1 MAMQINDV
9 AKIYTADEFFL
20 MTGRFI
26 SKDDESIHLAVKPNE
41 LLQEGQSV
49 KVVLTSEAYGLLP
62 YRCSITEDSILP
74 TRFAVQQYI
83 GINLKIEEALPSV
96 QRRKD
101 IKVNL
106 DQKKTEV
113 ALLDLVT
120 GKPYGQSCE
129 GYIKDISASG
139 LLFAT
144 KEELV
149 ENQEFLVPLPDV
161 ASGMI
166 LRAKIIRTQ
175 KEPEG
180 YTGYG
185 CCFIGLRTGQEEAL
199 RQYVFK
205 AQVLQRKN
213 RL

>member
-9 AKIYTADEFFL
+9 AKIYTADGFYL
-20 MTGRFI
+20 MAGRFI
-26 SKDDESIHLAVKPNE
+26 AKDEESIHLAVKPND
-41 LLQEGQSV
+41 LLQAGQSI

-62 YRCSITEDSILP
+62 FRCSVTEDSILP
-74 TRFAVQQYI
+74 PRFAIQQYV
-83 GINLKIEEALPSV
+83 GLNLKIEEALPSV

-106 DQKKTEV
+106 EHKAAEV

-120 GKPYGQSCE
+120 GKPYGKSCE

-149 ENQEFLVPLPDV
+149 ENQEFLLPMPYV
-161 ASGMI
+161 AEGMI

-185 CCFIGLRTGQEEAL
+185 CCFVGLRTGQEEAL

-205 AQVLQRKN
+205 AQVMQRKN